1 MFVLQAHPDSP
12 ITQILWLEDKQQLI
26 TCGKDK
32 KLKIWSFPKVWY
44 DEEEVKVNSASS
56 PSPSI
61 DKKVQQVGST

>member
-44 DEEEVKVNSASS
+44 DEEEVKVNA
-56 PSPSI
+56 
-61 DKKVQQVGST
+61 